1 MKKNISRMILTAV
14 LALMSIGTW
23 AQGRVAIATLQNGTI
38 TVGEVAATGNVTVTL
53 TVTPATGYCITAND
67 ITVTKTASMAHTR
80 AGGTPGYADAIT
92 VTAGTVDDTGKGT
105 YTFALPDGYG
115 AYVEATFNPAPE
127 PETTIVVD
135 VDASEAGNEGKT
147 ENNVKVVMT
156 QSEGQEPTTE
166 QRTVVNKETGKEET
180 IEATVI
186 PVAIEGVNIPANVES
201 ENISVT
207 VPSEVVS
214 GNVVYRVTEIKADAF
229 KTPEG
234 SKAKITKVVLPETK
248 STLNIAE
255 GAMKPNGTLLDIETP
270 LALLDD
276 YTQMKSLK
284 ENYEA
289 QKISSVISVDVAET
303 GNEEKTVTGVTM
315 VIKPSESQG
324 ETVEATVIPVAI
336 EGINIPANIAIEN
349 ITVTVPSQIVVD
361 NVVYQVTEI
370 KADAFKAPEGSKA
383 KVTKVILPETESALI
398 IAEGAMKPNGTLI
411 NIETS
416 LALLDDYAL
425 MKTLKENFE
434 ALKISAHVT
443 APNKYWSFSSGV
455 DCVLP
460 DGVTAYIAE
469 WNGMPRII
477 ALEGDQLLLA
487 DGRRGI
493 KANNGVLIAG
503 TKGNVY
509 EIVASSGN
517 QQSGSTPVTT
527 DAKSFEGNCL
537 VPTIV
542 ATNYDAEKYLVLKDN
557 TFHTIKSNSSKVKP
571 CKAVFSLEK
580 AGVK

>member
-1 MKKNISRMILTAV
+1 
-14 LALMSIGTW
+14 
-23 AQGRVAIATLQNGTI
+23 
-38 TVGEVAATGNVTVTL
+38 
-53 TVTPATGYCITAND
+53 
-67 ITVTKTASMAHTR
+67 
-80 AGGTPGYADAIT
+80 
-92 VTAGTVDDTGKGT
+92 VDDTGKGT

-234 SKAKITKVVLPETK
+234 S
-248 STLNIAE
+248 N
-255 GAMKPNGTLLDIETP
+255 
-270 LALLDD
+270 
-276 YTQMKSLK
+276 
-284 ENYEA
+284 
-289 QKISSVISVDVAET
+289 
-303 GNEEKTVTGVTM
+303 
-315 VIKPSESQG
+315 
-324 ETVEATVIPVAI
+324 
-336 EGINIPANIAIEN
+336 
-349 ITVTVPSQIVVD
+349 
-361 NVVYQVTEI
+361 
-370 KADAFKAPEGSKA
+370 A
-383 KVTKVILPETESALI
+383 KVTKVILPETESALV
-398 IAEGAMKPNGTLI
+398 IAEGAMKPDGRLVD
-411 NIETS
+411 IETS